1 MQFYII
7 FNPMPVK
14 SISKKIRPLQL
25 IVIIFFTVS
34 GGPYG
39 LESLIS
45 YAGAHATLLL
55 LLITPIL
62 WDVPA
67 ILTVAELNSMMPV
80 EGGYYQWV
88 KNALGMRFGF
98 YEGWWTWLYTFI
110 DLAIYPV
117 MFIQYA
123 TFFFPWISTYQIP
136 VCLVFIWLSALINIF
151 GIVQVGRA
159 SIILSVA
166 VLGPFIILLV
176 AALLHHLLSAHMP
189 APSVRHLKFPALA
202 MALYTVMWNCL
213 GWDNITTYAGE
224 VEKPVRSYLISV
236 FSAFALVIV
245 IYFVVILIAQ
255 QSGIDPKVL
264 SDNRFPALGELIGG
278 HWLGALIAI
287 GGMASAMGIYTAVLL
302 SVSRIPKV
310 MADDKLLPK
319 ALTKLHPKY
328 NTPYLSIIICSL
340 VVSLMILW
348 SFDELLIIDVTV
360 YGAGLFLEY
369 ATLIVMRI
377 KQPDTHRP
385 FKIPLDVGGLLVF
398 LVLPTTV
405 YFVAM
410 AGAFHSTEQAI
421 KPAIFAILALS
432 TAELFW
438 QIINL
443 RRRFAL
449 KR

>member
-1 MQFYII
+1 MPA
-7 FNPMPVK
+7 NPTA
-14 SISKKIRPLQL
+14 KKLRPLQL

-45 YAGAHATLLL
+45 YAGSHATLLL
-55 LLITPIL
+55 LLITPIF

-67 ILTVAELNSMMPV
+67 ILTVAELNSMMPI

-123 TFFFPWISTYQIP
+123 TFFFPWIIVYQIP
-136 VCLVFIWLSALINIF
+136 VCLVFVWLSALINIF

-166 VLGPFIILLV
+166 VLGPFVILLA
-176 AALLHHLLSAHMP
+176 AALMQHSLSAHLP
-189 APSVRHLKFPALA
+189 APTVSHLKFPALA

-213 GWDNITTYAGE
+213 GWDNVTTYAGE
-224 VEKPVRSYLISV
+224 VEKPVRSYLVSV

-255 QSGIDPKVL
+255 QSGINPKIL
-264 SDNRFPALGELIGG
+264 SDNRFPALGEFIGG

-377 KQPDTHRP
+377 KKPNAHRP
-385 FKIPLDVGGLLVF
+385 FKIPLGVGGLLAF
-398 LVLPTTV
+398 LILPTAV
-405 YFVAM
+405 YFIAM
-410 AGAFHSTEQAI
+410 AGAFASTAQAV
-421 KPAIFAILALS
+421 KPAIFALLALS

-443 RRRFAL
+443 RRRFVL
-449 KR
+449 KG

>member
-1 MQFYII
+1 
-7 FNPMPVK
+7 MPAKPV
-14 SISKKIRPLQL
+14 SKKIRPLQL

-39 LESLIS
+39 LESLMS
-45 YAGAHATLLL
+45 YAGAHATLLI

-123 TFFFPWISTYQIP
+123 TFFFPWMVTYQIP
-136 VCLVFIWLSALINIF
+136 VCLVFIWLSALINIW

-159 SIILSVA
+159 SMILSVA
-166 VLGPFIILLV
+166 VLGPFVVLLI
-176 AALLHHLLSAHMP
+176 AALMHHSLSAYMP
-189 APSVRHLKFPALA
+189 APYVRHLKFPALA

-236 FSAFALVIV
+236 FCAFALVMV
-245 IYFVVILIAQ
+245 LYFVVMLIAQ
-255 QSGIDPKVL
+255 QSGINPQVL
-264 SDNRFPALGELIGG
+264 SDKRFPALGELIGG
-278 HWLGALIAI
+278 HWLGGLIAI

-319 ALTKLHPKY
+319 VLTRLHPKY
-328 NTPYLSIIICSL
+328 NTPYWSIIICSGL
-340 VVSLMILW
+340 VSLMILW
-348 SFDELLIIDVTV
+348 SFEELLIIDVTV
-360 YGAGLFLEY
+360 YGAGFFLEY
-369 ATLIVMRI
+369 AALIATRI
-377 KQPDTHRP
+377 KQPDAHRP
-385 FKIPLDVGGLLVF
+385 FKIPLGVGGLLV
-398 LVLPTTV
+398 LLILPIAV
-405 YFVAM
+405 YFIAM
-410 AGAFHSTEQAI
+410 AGAFDSTEQAI
-421 KPAIFAILALS
+421 RPAIFAILALS
-432 TAELFW
+432 TAELCW
-438 QIINL
+438 QMINL
-443 RRRFAL
+443 RRRFTL
-449 KR
+449 KDKNL

>member
-1 MQFYII
+1 
-7 FNPMPVK
+7 MPAKPV
-14 SISKKIRPLQL
+14 SKKIRPLQL

-45 YAGAHATLLL
+45 YAGSHAALLL
-55 LLITPIL
+55 LLVTPML

-67 ILTVAELNSMMPV
+67 ILTVAELNSMMPM

-123 TFFFPWISTYQIP
+123 TFFFPWMEQYQIP
-136 VCLVFIWLSALINIF
+136 VCLVFVWLSALINIL

-159 SIILSVA
+159 SMVLAVA
-166 VLGPFIILLV
+166 VLGPFVVLV
-176 AALLHHLLSAHMP
+176 IAALMHHSLSAHLP
-189 APSVRHLKFPALA
+189 TPSVRHLKFPALA

-213 GWDNITTYAGE
+213 GWDNVTTYAGE

-236 FSAFALVIV
+236 FGAFAIV
-245 IYFVVILIAQ
+245 IMVYFVVILIAQ
-255 QSGIDPKVL
+255 QSGINAQTL
-264 SDNRFPALGELIGG
+264 SDNRFPALGEYIGG
-278 HWLGALIAI
+278 HWLGGLIAI

-310 MADDKLLPK
+310 MADDKLLPS
-319 ALTKLHPKY
+319 ALTRLHPKY

-369 ATLIVMRI
+369 ATLIKMRI
-377 KQPDTHRP
+377 REPDTHRP
-385 FKIPLDVGGLLVF
+385 FKIPLGVGGLLVF
-398 LVLPTTV
+398 LILPTAV
-405 YFVAM
+405 YFVALG
-410 AGAFHSTEQAI
+410 GAFSSTEQAI
-421 KPAIFAILALS
+421 KPAIFALLTLS

-443 RRRFAL
+443 RRRFTL

>member
-1 MQFYII
+1 
-7 FNPMPVK
+7 MPAKTV
-14 SISKKIRPLQL
+14 SKKIRPLQL

-39 LESLIS
+39 LESLMS

-55 LLITPIL
+55 LLVTPIL

-123 TFFFPWISTYQIP
+123 TFFFPWMVTYQIP
-136 VCLVFIWLSALINIF
+136 VCLVFVWLSALINIL

-159 SIILSVA
+159 SMVLSVA
-166 VLGPFIILLV
+166 VLGPFVVLLL
-176 AALLHHLLSAHMP
+176 AALMHHSLSAYMP

-213 GWDNITTYAGE
+213 GWDNVTTYAGE

-245 IYFVVILIAQ
+245 VYFVVILIAQ
-255 QSGIDPKVL
+255 QSGISPQVL

-319 ALTKLHPKY
+319 VLTWLHPKY
-328 NTPYLSIIICSL
+328 NTPYWSIIICSL

-348 SFDELLIIDVTV
+348 SFEELLIIDVTV

-385 FKIPLDVGGLLVF
+385 FKIPLGVGGLLVF
-398 LVLPTTV
+398 LVLPTAV

-410 AGAFHSTEQAI
+410 AGAFDSTEQAI
-421 KPAIFAILALS
+421 KPAIFALLALS
-432 TAELFW
+432 TAEIFW
-438 QIINL
+438 QLINL
-443 RRRFAL
+443 KRRFAL
-449 KR
+449 KGKNLNQ

>member
-1 MQFYII
+1 
-7 FNPMPVK
+7 MPAK
-14 SISKKIRPLQL
+14 PISKKIRPLQL

-45 YAGAHATLLL
+45 YAGSHATLVL

-67 ILTVAELNSMMPV
+67 ILTVAELNSMMPI

-123 TFFFPWISTYQIP
+123 TFFFPWMVTYQIP
-136 VCLVFIWLSALINIF
+136 VCLVFVWLSALINIL

-159 SIILSVA
+159 SMILSVA
-166 VLGPFIILLV
+166 VLGPFVILLI
-176 AALLHHLLSAHMP
+176 AALMHHSLNTHMP
-189 APSVRHLKFPALA
+189 APSVSHLKFPALA

-213 GWDNITTYAGE
+213 GWDNVTTYAGE

-255 QSGIDPKVL
+255 QSGINPKVL
-264 SDNRFPALGELIGG
+264 SDNRFPALGEMIGG

-340 VVSLMILW
+340 VVSIMVLW

-377 KQPDTHRP
+377 KHPDTHRP
-385 FKIPLDVGGLLVF
+385 FKIPLGVGGLLVF
-398 LVLPTTV
+398 LVLPTAV
-405 YFVAM
+405 YFIAM
-410 AGAFHSTEQAI
+410 AGAFDSTEQAI
-421 KPAIFAILALS
+421 KPAIFALLALS

-438 QIINL
+438 QLINL
-443 RRRFAL
+443 RRRFTL